1 MQNARIVFVLIDE
14 SVVDHWSVR
23 EKLARLVKN
32 GYVLQPR
39 TSYTIWVYKP
49 MPTAHPLHEF
59 LMPFELPKGL
69 YVTEELRDLD
79 EISTDDIAQN
89 AQAEKDA
96 RDENQAKARSFHD
109 APNDD
114 CDNDDSE

>member
-1 MQNARIVFVLIDE
+1 MQNARTVFVLIDE
-14 SVVDHWSVR
+14 SVAHHWDVR
-23 EKLARLVKN
+23 EKIARLVKN

-59 LMPFELPKGL
+59 LMPLELPQGL

-79 EISTDDIAQN
+79 EISTDDIARD
-89 AQAEKDA
+89 AQAKKEA
-96 RDENQAKARSFHD
+96 REDNEAMARSIERS
-109 APNDD
+109 PQDD
-114 CDNDDSE
+114 CDNSE